1 MDLQLRSEVDDLN
14 AKTDRL
20 HQEHRDRKRALLADI
35 RQKEDTLREWY
46 EDSLRCIDR
55 QRNNLILQRSSA
67 AHTGPSRS
75 IPPVPELEAV
85 TSSSLADTGHLLE
98 DAPSVLAEDLEA
110 GSSGLCGLP
119 DSRPEPLSDQ
129 QRCSEAEHIEAA
141 TNSEG
146 RPALYN
152 AASDSQLALSKHSMD
167 AESLQ
172 SPRKISNQDSPAEDV
187 EIDISHV
194 IPVAEQRDPG
204 TTTYIFCRP
213 RTRRGKHV
221 AVYNVLTVCSCTWL
235 AAHCNPL
242 QWQRML
248 IIAALYEHLKVP
260 L

>member
-1 MDLQLRSEVDDLN
+1 MDLHLRAEVDDLN

-35 RQKEDTLREWY
+35 RQKEDALREWY

-75 IPPVPELEAV
+75 IPLVPELEAV
-85 TSSSLADTGHLLE
+85 TSSSLADTGHLIE
-98 DAPSVLAEDLEA
+98 DASPVLAEPFEA
-110 GSSGLCGLP
+110 GSLGLTGCP
-119 DSRPEPLSDQ
+119 DSRPEPLSDR
-129 QRCSEAEHIEAA
+129 QRCSEPEHIEAA

-152 AASDSQLALSKHSMD
+152 AASTSQSALPKHSRD

-172 SPRKISNQDSPAEDV
+172 SPGKISNQNSPAEDM
-187 EIDISHV
+187 EIDVSHV

-204 TTTYIFCRP
+204 TTTYMFCRP

-221 AVYNVLTVCSCTWL
+221 AVYNVLTLCF

-248 IIAALYEHLKVP
+248 ITAVLY
-260 L
+260 